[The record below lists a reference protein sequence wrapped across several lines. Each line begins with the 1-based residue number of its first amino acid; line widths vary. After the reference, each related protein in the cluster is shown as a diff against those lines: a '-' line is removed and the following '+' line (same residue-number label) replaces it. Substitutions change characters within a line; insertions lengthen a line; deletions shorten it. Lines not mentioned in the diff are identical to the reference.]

1 MAATTPFRITPTL
14 GPDLWQTADQFYW
27 DTIADPENSRGP
39 SYQLGTTVVGND
51 GAEYTLVQA
60 GAAFSADDGLSIN
73 QTTWE
78 ATADATAPVFEA
90 PVDVAD
96 GAYFHARRILVTT
109 SA

>member
-1 MAATTPFRITPTL
+1 MAATTPFRTTPTL

-27 DTIADPENSRGP
+27 DTIADPLNSRGP

-60 GAAFSADDGLSIN
+60 GAAFDADDGLSIN
-73 QTTWE
+73 QTTWA
-78 ATADATAPVFEA
+78 ATADATAPVYEA
-90 PVDVAD
+90 PVAVAS
-96 GAYFHARRILVTT
+96 GEYFHARRIMVTT

>member
-1 MAATTPFRITPTL
+1 MAATTPYRITPTL
-14 GPDLWQTADQFYW
+14 GPDLHQTFTQAHW
-27 DTIADPENSRGP
+27 DTIADPNGDIGP
-39 SYQLGTTVVGND
+39 SYQLGTTVIGND
-51 GAEYTLVQA
+51 GAEYVFVQA

-78 ATADATAPVFEA
+78 ATADATSPVFEA

-96 GAYFHARRILVTT
+96 GDYFHARRILVTT